1 MPVEIEQTLRHYRI
15 TAKIGAGG
23 MGDVYRAEDT
33 RLGREVAIKVLPE
46 EFSTDAERLARFERE
61 AKVLASLN
69 HPHIAQIHGL
79 EEDQGRRFLVL
90 ELVEGATL
98 AERIG
103 RGPLPIKE
111 SLSIALQ
118 ITEALEAAHGRG
130 IIHRDLKPANIMLTP
145 DGQAKVLDFGIA
157 KTFPTA
163 ATEGETDT
171 RTLTRPPTR
180 AGVLMGTPTYMSP
193 EQVRGQGVDKRSD
206 IWAFGVV
213 LWEMLTGARLF
224 EGDTDSDILLAV
236 MQVNPSWQDL
246 PPETPGAVTRLL
258 RRCLERNSRERLH
271 DIADARLEIEE
282 AIARPDRVT
291 AAEEEH
297 PEPTL
302 WDKTRAAWPVVLA
315 AVAVTAVLAGGVVW
329 MLSEAPSTTPGRPMR
344 IALSFPPD
352 VMIGEL
358 DRPVLAISPDG
369 RSLVFVGGG
378 EGRSQLYRR
387 DLEQFE
393 AVPIPATEGGY
404 HPFFSPDGR
413 WVGFFADGKLKKI
426 PLAGGPPQI
435 IAEAPKPYGASWGP
449 DGTVVFNRRFGE
461 GLWRV
466 PVAGGTSE
474 MLAAPDLERGELW
487 FTWPEFLPDGRAV
500 LFTNFRGFTAD
511 DAQIEVLDLESR
523 ARKTLIE
530 NGSYARYVPT
540 GHLVFGRGGGIHV
553 APFDAERREVTGPSV
568 PVPEPIL
575 YEFEGGVPH
584 LAFSTAGSLAFVPGA
599 GSPRLHLVSV
609 DLEGR
614 ETPLIEARR
623 GFAYPRFSPDGD
635 RLAVAI
641 AEPGDTN
648 VWVLNLSTETQT
660 KLTLEG
666 SNNFPIWTPDGERVT
681 FQSRRG
687 GVGGIYW
694 KWANGSGASE
704 PLVLTGKVG
713 ETITPNSWSP
723 DGNTLVFQR
732 FSSTQAGTRAD
743 LWIATREGDREP
755 LPLVAAGAIEGGAAI
770 SPDGRW
776 LAYKSNESGRY
787 EIYVQPFP
795 EGGER
800 HQISTDGALP
810 PVWSKD
816 GQTVFYQNGDQ
827 VLAVPVST
835 TPRFRAEAPRVLF
848 EGEYETANY
857 VTHPNFDI
865 APDGKSFVMVKP
877 DEEWGRATEIR
888 VVLNWFEE
896 LRRLAPPQG
905 TR

>member
-1 MPVEIEQTLRHYRI
+1 M
-15 TAKIGAGG
+15 
-23 MGDVYRAEDT
+23 
-33 RLGREVAIKVLPE
+33 
-46 EFSTDAERLARFERE
+46 
-61 AKVLASLN
+61 
-69 HPHIAQIHGL
+69 
-79 EEDQGRRFLVL
+79 
-90 ELVEGATL
+90 
-98 AERIG
+98 
-103 RGPLPIKE
+103 
-111 SLSIALQ
+111 
-118 ITEALEAAHGRG
+118 
-130 IIHRDLKPANIMLTP
+130 
-145 DGQAKVLDFGIA
+145 
-157 KTFPTA
+157 
-163 ATEGETDT
+163 
-171 RTLTRPPTR
+171 
-180 AGVLMGTPTYMSP
+180 
-193 EQVRGQGVDKRSD
+193 
-206 IWAFGVV
+206 
-213 LWEMLTGARLF
+213 
-224 EGDTDSDILLAV
+224 LAV
-236 MQVNPSWQDL
+236 
-246 PPETPGAVTRLL
+246 
-258 RRCLERNSRERLH
+258 
-271 DIADARLEIEE
+271 
-282 AIARPDRVT
+282 
-291 AAEEEH
+291 
-297 PEPTL
+297 
-302 WDKTRAAWPVVLA
+302 
-315 AVAVTAVLAGGVVW
+315 
-329 MLSEAPSTTPGRPMR
+329 
-344 IALSFPPD
+344 
-352 VMIGEL
+352 
-358 DRPVLAISPDG
+358 
-369 RSLVFVGGG
+369 
-378 EGRSQLYRR
+378 
-387 DLEQFE
+387 
-393 AVPIPATEGGY
+393 
-404 HPFFSPDGR
+404 
-413 WVGFFADGKLKKI
+413 
-426 PLAGGPPQI
+426 
-435 IAEAPKPYGASWGP
+435 
-449 DGTVVFNRRFGE
+449 
-461 GLWRV
+461 
-466 PVAGGTSE
+466 
-474 MLAAPDLERGELW
+474 PDLERGELW
-487 FTWPEFLPDGRAV
+487 FYWPEFLPDGQAV

-511 DAQIEVLDLESR
+511 DAQIEVVDLESL

-540 GHLVFGRGGGIHV
+540 GHLVFGRGSGIHV
-553 APFDAERREVTGPSV
+553 APFDLERREVTGPSV

-623 GFAYPRFSPDGD
+623 GFAYPRFSPDGE

-694 KWANGSGASE
+694 KWADGSGASE

-713 ETITPNSWSP
+713 ETITPSSWSP

-732 FSSTQAGTRAD
+732 LSSAQAGIRSD

-755 LPLVAAGAIEGGAAI
+755 LPLVATGALEGGAAI

-816 GQTVFYQNGDQ
+816 GQTVFYQNEDQ

-835 TPRFRAEAPRVLF
+835 APRFRAEAPRVLF
-848 EGEYETANY
+848 EGEYEKASY

-888 VVLNWFEE
+888 VILNWFEE
-896 LRRLAPPQG
+896 LKRLAP
-905 TR
+905 TE